1 MSKKII
7 LKLELNAVCIKVY
20 KDSEWQEYQVVPF
33 VNGIKQ
39 DDCTSFHD
47 SKDDAI
53 GSAEYTLKWFN
64 NEGLSYYPQ

>member
-1 MSKKII
+1 MSKRII

-33 VNGIKQ
+33 VNGVKQ

-47 SKDDAI
+47 ARDEAI
-53 GSAEYTLKWFN
+53 GSAQYQLDYFTNK
-64 NEGLSYYPQ
+64 G